1 MKQFLRNIKGSRFWE
16 RMLAVV
22 MMLAVTATLLPAN
35 LEFAWSAGNS
45 DLLGESTTI
54 GLQSVNLGASY
65 KTEDGKTVTVELN
78 QNDTFEL
85 PYDSDITMRLD
96 FMLQDGN
103 SVDGSTVYTY
113 KLPDSVRVD
122 VDATHDLS
130 WQGGVPI
137 GKVHIKKDG
146 TLDFEFDEAVLNNKT
161 NIPFYVQFDG
171 NFSSDKQKEGEK
183 IDITFPASD
192 GGFTFHIETLPA
204 SKEEEEVTSKDIGI
218 GKSGNVITA
227 ADGKRYIEWN
237 INILPNGRDSI
248 DGNIVDELPAG
259 LTYVEGNGYPKI
271 AEGNN
276 YGQVA
281 ASTNGNTV
289 TFNLSGTGS
298 NPINVKFLT
307 SYDVAAFGSEVNRS
321 EQIGNSVVFNPDNT
335 VDKSVTADGS
345 VWIYPNMVSKSASSN
360 KLTQYDDV
368 KGQYYIDWTV
378 TLNTEQLNIA
388 GGQYRDTMG
397 AGLIAPNASEIQVS
411 PAIGSL
417 SMTSDGFQITF
428 PSGSPIK
435 DTVTVTYRTYVEN
448 NSLPQGQFTNK
459 ADFTAPGYE
468 DFSQTAT
475 VNGVDYLKKTIGYTD
490 YDRITKTFRWTITVN
505 QEKAKLNNVVVTDT
519 FNSAEMEYVS
529 STVPLAASSNAAGGS
544 LVFELGNL
552 NGETRVIQVVTR
564 IKPGFT
570 WGSAGWDNW
579 HNFVNNVKLTADDI
593 PEFNSSASYNVD
605 KSWEVPDFI
614 HKDGTMNGDGT
625 ISWTVR
631 VDRVSDDVE
640 GMHFTDILPADMEYV
655 DGSFYLREYWWDGNQ
670 GYRNPVLGKD
680 ASGKQTLSYDLN
692 IAKDAAY
699 MNNKDGYA
707 ICYKT
712 RVTDP
717 DTAMASGTF
726 TNQAKM
732 VLDFPGNIQVEDETT
747 KTVSGRPGGVV
758 EKTFTYQTGREVVW
772 HVKVNEARMDL
783 NIDEPVL
790 EDKLADYFDYVSGK
804 LYLIAEDGT
813 RSEVAKNEYQVTA
826 INGNLKVMLPEITNQ
841 CYEFEFITSFNP
853 MYANALYGKIIN
865 NTITLSGKGKQ
876 WQDTS
881 GTIQNVEY
889 SSSSAGAVLNLEIR
903 IKKVD
908 EDDKSKV
915 LPGATFQLKLG
926 NTVVGEATSGSDG
939 YAVFKNLS
947 VDNYGY
953 TFDLVEV
960 TAPNG
965 YKKEAGLDSITFQE
979 NGLTA
984 DSNGVRYMEVVIG
997 NESVNKETTGSVSVV
1012 KTDVADTA
1020 KKLSGAVFGIYKDS
1034 SCTDLV
1040 QTMTTGQNGVAEYA
1054 GLKPG
1059 IYYIKENLSPEGYI
1073 ADSSVK
1079 ITATLTQNGSKVDTV
1094 YTGIATFD
1102 SQNRPIVTNTKIT
1115 ASLTIRKTDTGDNPL
1130 SGAVIGLYTDAICDN
1145 LVERKT
1151 TTGSGTVTFT
1161 DLKPGNTYYY
1171 REDEAPA
1178 GYVRDTQIYEIQMG
1192 DGTERENIVKNG
1204 TIQNRNALGNLIVTK
1219 YGDDGKLLEG
1229 VVFNLSGRSDTGV
1242 NMNQNAST
1250 GPDGIARFEN
1260 VPFGTY
1266 TLHETSG
1273 LNQYAVA
1280 GDKQV
1285 IINKLGDTDVSV
1297 VNQLKRATIRIIKT
1311 DANGGAPLANAQFG
1325 LYSSNGLL
1333 VKDGWTNAS
1342 GILEFKDIV
1351 YGDYYV
1357 KEITAPAGYKLNSSQ
1372 WTIAHGDF
1380 TTAVTNDPLNPLIS
1394 WSPTNEK
1401 QNGKILFKKEDMS
1414 GNGLA
1419 GAEFTLYDD
1428 LNQPYATAV
1437 SMTAAEAVA
1446 SGIAGAVEGS
1456 VYFENLPYGT
1466 YYIQETQ
1473 PPNTYL
1479 RDTGYYKVVISSDA
1493 LTTDYYTGDTLTSG
1507 VFKNA
1512 KMNPPWVSFKMKK
1525 TDENGKPLP
1534 GATFGFYGN
1543 GTQIATA
1550 VTGDDGIA
1558 YFRRIGISALGD
1570 DTVFTVK
1577 EIAAPAGYVIDN
1589 TLTVTIN
1596 GKDNMH
1602 DFSDETDPDNQL
1614 SDAQIPWIRN
1624 RNQTASTFQNEG
1636 ITGAIVV
1643 TKHGMTDLESLAGAE
1658 FTLYDADGNKVTRDA
1673 KGNAITN
1680 PAVTGKNGTVRFDNL
1695 PYGAYIIHE
1704 TKPPMGHAL
1713 NQNPIHVNITTQGQV
1728 VQTAMRDSRLN
1739 VMVSKQAV
1747 GGALEIEGA
1756 RLQVKKTDGTVI
1768 DTWTTGAEAHRV
1780 TYSRLEAGQTY
1791 ILTELTAPN
1800 GYTYASDVQF
1810 RIEETG
1816 SITLL
1821 SPNGEVHAQ
1830 TVVMRDAPFAFS
1842 VSKKDADDVNGDE
1855 LQNAILAL
1863 YNEDNEE
1870 LERWTTDAY
1879 AHAIDCSKLVAPKSG
1894 YNYYILKELSAPF
1907 GYEIAGN
1914 YIVALDSAG
1923 NFYHVN
1929 ALHAVPT
1936 GADRIPDAVVT
1947 ILDKKKA
1954 AGMFY
1959 IRKVDTGTNI
1969 SLPGAQFEIQNF
1981 NMVTGKPTG
1990 SLISYAGLPL
2000 TGEMWKWTSTDVPH
2014 QIDAGYLV
2022 VDNPNFVYA
2031 LVEANPPAGYNVAEP
2046 VAFRVVT
2053 DPVLNILKIEYVSG
2067 DENMI
2072 NSSRDTFRVAD
2083 AGLSLTIRKQNEFG
2097 LCLSGAKLKL
2107 SEYNTATNAI
2117 GREIITFVSDNKPR
2131 VIDPKQLK
2139 PNQSYILQE
2148 IEVPEGYGKAEDII
2162 FTIHQDTSITM
2173 GDIEVGGNTIIM
2185 EDYSSGVIIN
2195 KLTEDME
2202 FLPGATV
2209 ELSAEDDPAFVTKQ
2223 WVTGAESKVWD
2234 MFYFKPGCTYTL
2246 TETVAPDGYAYAED
2260 IRFKISA
2267 DGTAIIVDGKQ
2278 QDTRILN
2285 MMDRKLE
2292 LNINKLDSVD
2302 GIPVTGAT
2310 LEIQDTNGNIVAGPW
2325 ITGPDQQID
2334 ISRLAAGNGYRKD
2347 ADTNPDALRE
2357 YVLHE
2362 SLAPESHKYAPDV
2375 RFAIDRDGTIY
2386 YVRTG
2391 LGGRNVYEEAK
2402 DHTVV
2407 MYDDPKLVVDKQ
2419 DENGMQVAGA
2429 SFMITSS
2436 EDSAFEPIM
2445 INTTPYYIQTGT
2457 LQPNVTYTLTE
2468 VAAPKGYAYAESY
2481 DFTID
2486 EAECVWIG
2494 GRKADNKLFMVDAS
2508 IQVRISKQDIT
2519 NKQELPGA
2527 KLEIRDET
2535 GTVIYEFVSGEEPT
2549 LIPSDVFTAPQPGS
2563 YRKYTL
2569 TEITAPKGYRKA
2581 EVITFA
2587 LDSAGKVY
2595 TVLNDGY
2602 GNDVY
2607 TELDDNT
2614 VTMLDEPIEVRISK
2628 QDITTSKELP
2638 GATLV
2643 IQDEAG
2649 NEIYRFVS
2657 GNQPTLIPVEVF
2669 TVPDQPG
2676 SFSYYSLTE
2685 ITAPDGYEIAE
2696 TIYFAID
2703 SEGKLYIR
2711 DANGNYVLQE
2721 GHTVVMKDRP
2731 AAAGPKTGDRMPV
2744 RLFLLLGLVSLL
2756 AGCILLKQSL
2766 FKKK

>member
-1 MKQFLRNIKGSRFWE
+1 MKRFLKNIKGSRFWE
-16 RMLAVV
+16 RVLAIMMMVV
-22 MMLAVTATLLPAN
+22 VTATLIPAN

-45 DLLGESTTI
+45 DLLGASTTI

-65 KTEDGKTVTVELN
+65 QTEDGKTVTVELN

-103 SVDGSTVYTY
+103 SVDGNTVYTY

-146 TLDFEFDEAVLNNKT
+146 TLDFEFDEQVLNNKN

-192 GGFTFHIETLPA
+192 GGFTFHVVTLPA
-204 SKEEEEVTSKDIGI
+204 SKEEEDIKAKDIGI
-218 GKSGNVITA
+218 AKSGNVITA

-237 INILPNGRDSI
+237 INVIPNGRDSV

-271 AEGNN
+271 AEGGDC
-276 YGQVA
+276 GQVA
-281 ASTNGNTV
+281 ATQNGNTV

-298 NPINVKFLT
+298 SPINVKFLT
-307 SYDVAAFGSEVNRS
+307 SYDMSAFGPEVNKS
-321 EQIGNSVVFNPDNT
+321 EQIGNSVIFNPDNT
-335 VDKSVTADGS
+335 VDKSVTTDGS
-345 VWIYPNMVSKSASSN
+345 VWIYPNMVSKSAATH
-360 KLTQYDDV
+360 KLEQYDDA

-378 TLNTEQLNIA
+378 TVNAEQLNIA
-388 GGQYRDTMG
+388 GGTYKDTIG
-397 AGLIAPNASEIQVS
+397 AGLVAPSASEIQVS
-411 PAIGSL
+411 PAVGNL
-417 SMTSDGFQITF
+417 TMTGDGFQISF
-428 PSGSPIK
+428 PNGAPIR
-435 DTVTVTYRTYVEN
+435 DTVTITYRTYVN
-448 NSLPQGQFTNK
+448 NDSLPQGQFTNK

-468 DFSQTAT
+468 DFSHTAT

-490 YDRITKTFRWTITVN
+490 YDRITKTFRWNITVN
-505 QEKAKLNNVVVTDT
+505 QEKAVLNNVVVTDT
-519 FNSAEMEYVS
+519 FNAAEMEYVS
-529 STVPLAASSNAAGGS
+529 STVPLAASSNAAGGN

-564 IKPGFT
+564 VKPGFT
-570 WGSAGWDNW
+570 WGSLGWDNW
-579 HNFVNNVKLTADDI
+579 HNFINNAKMTADDI

-605 KSWEVPDFI
+605 KSWETPDFI

-625 ISWTVR
+625 ISWTVKI
-631 VDRVSDDVE
+631 DRISDDVE
-640 GMHFTDILPADMEYV
+640 GMHFTDLLPADMEYV
-655 DGSFYLREYWWDGNQ
+655 AGSFYLREYWWDGNH
-670 GYRNPVLGKD
+670 GYRNPVLGTD
-680 ASGKQTLSYDLN
+680 ASGRQTLSYDLDK
-692 IAKDAAY
+692 ATDAAY

-707 ICYKT
+707 IFYKT
-712 RVTDP
+712 RITDE
-717 DTAMASGTF
+717 DKAMQSGTF
-726 TNQAKM
+726 ENQAKM

-758 EKTFTYQTGREVVW
+758 EKTFTYQSGREVVW
-772 HVKVNEARMDL
+772 HVKINEARLNL
-783 NIDEPVL
+783 NIDEPEL
-790 EDKLADYFDYVSGK
+790 EDKLAEYLDYVSGK

-813 RSEVAKNEYQVTA
+813 RSEVAKDEYQVTA
-826 INGNLKVMLPEITNQ
+826 INGDLKVKLPNITNQ
-841 CYEFEFITSFNP
+841 CYEFEFKTSFNP

-865 NTITLSGKGKQ
+865 NTIKMTGKGKQ

-908 EDDKSKV
+908 EDDMTKV

-947 VDNYGY
+947 IDNYGY

-965 YKKEAGLDSITFQE
+965 YKKEADLDSITFLE
-979 NGLTA
+979 GGLTT

-1012 KTDVADTA
+1012 KVDAADVCKT
-1020 KKLSGAVFGIYKDS
+1020 LSGAEFGIYKDS

-1054 GLKPG
+1054 GLEPG
-1059 IYYIKENLSPEGYI
+1059 TYYIKEISSPEGYI
-1073 ADSSVK
+1073 ADPAVK
-1079 ITATLTQNGSKVDTV
+1079 ITATLTQNGAKVDTE
-1094 YTGIATFD
+1094 YTGIGTFD
-1102 SQNRPIVTNTKIT
+1102 SLRRPLVSNTKIT
-1115 ASLTIRKTDTGDNPL
+1115 ARLTILKTDTGSIPL
-1130 SGAVIGLYTDAICDN
+1130 AGAVIGLYTDAICDN
-1145 LVERKT
+1145 LIEQKT
-1151 TTGSGTVTFT
+1151 TDGSGSVTFT
-1161 DLKPGNTYYY
+1161 NLIPGNTYFY
-1171 REDEAPA
+1171 REDQAPA
-1178 GYVRDTQIYEIQMG
+1178 GYVRDAKIYEIQMG
-1192 DGTERENIVKNG
+1192 EGTERENIVQYG
-1204 TIQNRNALGNLIVTK
+1204 AIQNRQAVGNVIVTK

-1229 VVFNLSGRSDTGV
+1229 VVFNLSGRSNTGTNV
-1242 NMNQNAST
+1242 NQNATT

-1260 VPFGTY
+1260 IPFGTY
-1266 TLHETSG
+1266 TLKETSG
-1273 LNQYAVA
+1273 LAQYIVSA
-1280 GDKQV
+1280 DKTV
-1285 IINKLGDTDVSV
+1285 LINKLGDTNVSV
-1297 VNQLKRATIRIIKT
+1297 VNQLKRVTLRITKT
-1311 DANGGAPLANAQFG
+1311 DADGGAPLANAQFG
-1325 LYSSNGLL
+1325 LYTSKGLL
-1333 VKDGWTNAS
+1333 VDDGWTNAS
-1342 GILEFKDIV
+1342 GVLEFKDVV

-1357 KEITAPAGYKLNSSQ
+1357 KEITAPDGYKLSSTQ
-1372 WTIAHGDF
+1372 WTVVPGDF
-1380 TTAVTNDPLNPLIS
+1380 NTAIASDPLNPVLS
-1394 WSPTNEK
+1394 WGPTNEK
-1401 QNGKILFKKEDMS
+1401 QNGKILFQKEDMS
-1414 GNGLA
+1414 GTGLA
-1419 GAEFTLYDD
+1419 GAEFTLYDN
-1428 LNQPYATAV
+1428 LNQPYATAI
-1437 SMTAAEAVA
+1437 SMTAAEAAA
-1446 SGIAGAVEGS
+1446 SGVTGAVEGS

-1473 PPNTYL
+1473 APNTYL
-1479 RDTGYYKVVISSDA
+1479 RDPGYYKVVISSDA
-1493 LTTDYYTGDTLTSG
+1493 ITNQYYAGDALTSG
-1507 VFKNA
+1507 VFKNT

-1525 TDENGKPLP
+1525 TDEKGTALS
-1534 GATFGFYGN
+1534 GATFGFYGDGN
-1543 GTQIATA
+1543 LIATA

-1558 YFRRIGISALGD
+1558 YFRRIGISALAEN
-1570 DTVFTVK
+1570 TVFTVK
-1577 EIAAPAGYVIDN
+1577 EIAAPGGYVIDN
-1589 TLTVTIN
+1589 SLTVTIN
-1596 GKDNMH
+1596 GKENMRE
-1602 DFSDETDPDNQL
+1602 FSDETDADKQL
-1614 SDAQIPWIRN
+1614 TDAQIPWIRN
-1624 RNQTASTFQNEG
+1624 RNQAASTFENEG
-1636 ITGAIVV
+1636 ITGSIVV

-1658 FTLYDADGNKVTRDA
+1658 FTLYDVDGNKVTRDA
-1673 KGNAITN
+1673 NGNAITN
-1680 PAVTGKNGTVRFDNL
+1680 PAVTGKGGTVRFNNL
-1695 PYGAYIIHE
+1695 SYGSYIIRE

-1713 NQNPIHVNITTQGQV
+1713 NQNPIYVDITSQGQV

-1747 GGALEIEGA
+1747 SGALEIEGA
-1756 RLQVKKTDGTVI
+1756 ELQVKKADGTII
-1768 DTWTTGAEAHRV
+1768 DTWTTGTEAHRV
-1780 TYSRLEAGQTY
+1780 TYSKLEVGQTY
-1791 ILTELTAPN
+1791 ILTELAAPN
-1800 GYTYASDVQF
+1800 GYAYAADVQF

-1816 SITLL
+1816 SVTLL

-1830 TVVMRDAPFAFS
+1830 TIIMRDAPFALS
-1842 VSKKDADDVNGDE
+1842 VSKKDADDATGDE

-1863 YNEDNEE
+1863 YNADNEE
-1870 LERWTTDAY
+1870 LERWTTDAEM
-1879 AHAIDCSKLVAPKSG
+1879 HAIDCSKIEAPKTG

-1907 GYEIAGN
+1907 GYEISESLV
-1914 YIVALDSAG
+1914 IALDSAG
-1923 NFYHVN
+1923 NFYRVN
-1929 ALHAVPT
+1929 AVNAVPT
-1936 GADRIPDAVVT
+1936 GADQISGAVVT
-1947 ILDKKKA
+1947 MLDKKKA
-1954 AGMFY
+1954 EGMFY
-1959 IRKVDTGTNI
+1959 IRKVDTGTDI
-1969 SLPGAQFEIQNF
+1969 SLPGSQFEIQNY
-1981 NMVTGKPTG
+1981 NMSTGKPAG
-1990 SLISYAGLPL
+1990 ALMDNNGLPL

-2014 QIDAGYLV
+2014 QVDARYLV
-2022 VDNPNFVYA
+2022 ADNPLFVYA
-2031 LVEANPPAGYNVAEP
+2031 LVETKAPAGYNIAEP

-2053 DPVLNILKIEYVSG
+2053 DPILNILKIEYVSG
-2067 DENMI
+2067 DEGVI

-2083 AGLSLTIRKQNEFG
+2083 TGLSLTIRKQNEFG

-2107 SEYNTATNAI
+2107 SEYNTGTNTI
-2117 GREIITFVSDNKPR
+2117 GREIITFVSDNKPKA
-2131 VIDPKQLK
+2131 IDPKQLK
-2139 PNQSYILQE
+2139 PDQSYILQE
-2148 IEVPEGYGKAEDII
+2148 IEVPEGYGKAEDIV

-2173 GDIEVGGNTIIM
+2173 GDIVVGGNTVIM

-2195 KLTEDME
+2195 KLTGDME
-2202 FLPGATV
+2202 FLPGATI
-2209 ELSAEDDPAFVTKQ
+2209 ELSAKDDPAFVTKQ

-2246 TETVAPDGYAYAED
+2246 TELAAPDGYAYAETID
-2260 IRFKISA
+2260 FKISA
-2267 DGTAIIVDGKQ
+2267 DGTAIIVNGKQ

-2285 MMDRKLE
+2285 MTDRKLE
-2292 LNINKLDSVD
+2292 LNVNKLDSVD
-2302 GIPVTGAT
+2302 GTLVSGAT
-2310 LEIQDTNGNIVAGPW
+2310 LEIQDTNGNVVAGPW
-2325 ITGPDQQID
+2325 VTGTEQQLD
-2334 ISRLAAGNGYRKD
+2334 ISRLAAGNGYKKD
-2347 ADTNPDALRE
+2347 VDTNPDALRE

-2362 SLAPESHKYAPDV
+2362 SLAPESHKYALDV

-2391 LGGRNVYEEAK
+2391 LNGKAVYEEAK

-2407 MYDDPKLVVDKQ
+2407 MLDDPKLVVDKR

-2429 SFMITSS
+2429 SFMITTS
-2436 EDSAFEPIM
+2436 EDPAFEPIM
-2445 INTTPYYIQTGT
+2445 INTTPYYIETGT
-2457 LQPNVTYTLTE
+2457 LKPNVTYTLTE
-2468 VAAPKGYAYAESY
+2468 LAAPKGYAYAESY

-2535 GTVIYEFVSGEEPT
+2535 GTVIYEFVSGAEPT
-2549 LIPSDVFTAPQPGS
+2549 LIPSDVFTAPQPGG

-2569 TEITAPKGYRKA
+2569 TEVTAPKGYLKA
-2581 EVITFA
+2581 ETITFA

-2595 TVLNDGY
+2595 TVMNDGY

-2607 TELDDNT
+2607 TELDNNT
-2614 VTMLDEPIEVRISK
+2614 VTMLDEPVQIQISK
-2628 QDITTSKELP
+2628 QDVTNSKELP

-2643 IQDEAG
+2643 IQDGSG

-2657 GNQPTLIPVEVF
+2657 GNQPTLIPADVF
-2669 TVPDQPG
+2669 TVPEQPG
-2676 SFSYYSLTE
+2676 SLSYYSLTE

-2703 SEGKLYIR
+2703 SEGNLYIG

-2721 GHTVVMKDRP
+2721 GNTVVMKDRP
-2731 AAAGPKTGDRMPV
+2731 LAAGPKTGDRMPMG
-2744 RLFLLLGLVSLL
+2744 LILLLGLISLL
-2756 AGCILLKQSL
+2756 AGCILLKRSL
-2766 FKKK
+2766 IKK